1 MGAGQRHQP
10 GGSGIRDSPNGACNR
25 KIYFQRMLKSTFKVR
40 GGLQSI
46 PTEIASKVALILG
59 KSVDKYQR
67 GGLTDKENFYLG
79 HNSHGQYSELH
90 FGAGEASIL
99 RMVHELELMPTSS
112 LVLIEELENGLHPI
126 AVAKMLEYLVD
137 LSFRNKIQVIF
148 TTHSDIAIAPL
159 PREAVW
165 ASVDGKLQQGKLSV
179 EATRAISG
187 RVDRKLSIFTEDSF
201 AELWVRII
209 LNKCLGEDTRQVGVF
224 GLSGDSIAVT
234 THNYHKTN
242 PAIDTK
248 SLCILDGD
256 SQVTEDAAQGI
267 IKLPGGQPENYIYSF
282 AADDIDSAAGILSAY
297 CQFDPNRQHDFKAA
311 VARVRTNTDDPHL
324 YFSKLGIELGFIS
337 EEVVKRGFLTYWCD
351 KSSTELKRVENVVRP
366 YLS

>member
-1 MGAGQRHQP
+1 
-10 GGSGIRDSPNGACNR
+10 
-25 KIYFQRMLKSTFKVR
+25 
-40 GGLQSI
+40 
-46 PTEIASKVALILG
+46 
-59 KSVDKYQR
+59 
-67 GGLTDKENFYLG
+67 
-79 HNSHGQYSELH
+79 
-90 FGAGEASIL
+90 
-99 RMVHELELMPTSS
+99 MVHELELMPDSS

-137 LSFRNKIQVIF
+137 LSARKKIQVIF

-224 GLSGDSIAVT
+224 GLSGDSIAVA
-234 THNYHKTN
+234 THRHHKAN

-248 SLCILDGD
+248 SLCMLDGD
-256 SQVTEDAAQGI
+256 SQMDEHISDGI
-267 IKLPGGQPENYIYSF
+267 IKLPGGQPENYIFSF
-282 AADDIDSAAGILSAY
+282 AADDIDDAAGILSAY
-297 CQFDPNRQHDFKAA
+297 CQFDPTRQHDFKSAISKI
-311 VARVRTNTDDPHL
+311 RSNTEDPHL

-351 KSSTELKRVENVVRP
+351 KSASELDRIEKIVRP
-366 YLS
+366 YLT